1 MGSPAS
7 FSHVLH
13 TFGVTRANA
22 EGVKYFDTQALDHV
36 YVSLNFADKNK
47 FYVIE
52 YNHIS
57 KTSRGLG
64 NDQMQC

>member
-13 TFGVTRANA
+13 TFGVTRINN
-22 EGVKYFDTQALDHV
+22 EDEKYFTTQPLDHV
-36 YVSLNFADKNK
+36 YVSLNFVDKNK

-64 NDQMQC
+64 NDQM